1 MRKRCPDLNF
11 MNSLR
16 FLTVSLFLVVLLPGC
31 TTVKSVTSFLDEKD
45 VREPFR
51 SRDQYVRVVK
61 QDSTKSAKPPA
72 NEHPVSLDEDQI
84 RMALGSL
91 EFALPKQTKTFPVFN
106 KPELD
111 LLSKH
116 LSNALSA
123 AGPDE
128 DVAFAVVGK
137 YKSVYG
143 LASEEKFTS
152 ARVFYRE
159 GKLNII
165 FYAIQDK
172 YWPQADRRMNP
183 LSPGS
188 RYTAKAH
195 DWALISQI
203 DQEYQKTSDGI
214 RTDWIILDLAA
225 MQARAEMGE
234 KQAEAGT
241 TAQPFWRSQKSVEE
255 RLKELD
261 DLRQRKIITED
272 EYRTKRIDIL
282 KDL

>member
-1 MRKRCPDLNF
+1 M
-11 MNSLR
+11 MNVFSR
-16 FLTVSLFLVVLLPGC
+16 FSVRHSHGYLAVILIFCALLSSC
-31 TTVKSVTSFLDEKD
+31 STVKTMTSFLDEKD
-45 VREPFR
+45 AREPYR

-61 QDSTKSAKPPA
+61 QDSTKSVKPPA

-91 EFALPKQTKTFPVFN
+91 EFAVPKQTKTFPVFG

-116 LSNALSA
+116 LSNALSV

-128 DVAFAVVGK
+128 DVAFAVIGN
-137 YKSVYG
+137 YKAIHG
-143 LASEEKFTS
+143 LAKEQMFTS

-172 YWPQADRRMNP
+172 YWPHADRRMNP
-183 LSPGS
+183 MAPGS
-188 RYTAKAH
+188 RFSAMPH

-241 TAQPFWRSQKSVEE
+241 TVQPFWRSQKSVEE